1 MHRKPVPTIGRDIVI
16 TMITANLESHGIPY
30 DTIPMGEAIA
40 VNARHGQHTQTWW
53 VTPGGA
59 STIRFIDGKRLLP
72 VGIEN

>member
-1 MHRKPVPTIGRDIVI
+1 MKNKTAPTIDRDIVV

-30 DTIPMGEAIA
+30 DTIRMGEATA

-53 VTPGGA
+53 VTPDGG

-72 VGIEN
+72 DSIEN